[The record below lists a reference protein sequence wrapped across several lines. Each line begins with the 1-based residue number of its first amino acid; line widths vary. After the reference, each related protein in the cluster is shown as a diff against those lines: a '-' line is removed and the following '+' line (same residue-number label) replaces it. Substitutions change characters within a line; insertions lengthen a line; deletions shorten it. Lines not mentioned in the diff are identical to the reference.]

1 MDLAKVMSDGQIT
14 IPINIRKKLNLK
26 EGDKVAFIEKDGYI
40 VLADS
45 VMLALEQV
53 QNAFQGEGERL
64 NLKTEENVVNLV
76 KEIRRESLEENKKNR
91 FEKNYQYID
100 GILKKLD
107 IELMYPI
114 KNNSITVSTGNDRP
128 VHMIRLARPQF
139 LALAKRAVMIEMNDF
154 IWQMSLLN
162 LHKKLLFSKMFVT
175 LEDIFGPND
184 EQGIGEGYK
193 CSFCFPFLLRFSD
206 ERENL
211 GYLMI
216 VHDLRGAIDYEF
228 AKIIPI
234 NENLDRSKRYSP
246 FEDFT
251 KEEIKY
257 MIKNCY
263 GYLEGWFEGYLE
275 REYDS
280 FFYKTVDS
288 DLIVYGYKDGKFF
301 DKSFDDQDEY
311 NEFIKLIS
319 TSDEVKHER
328 SERVD

>member
-1 MDLAKVMSDGQIT
+1 M
-14 IPINIRKKLNLK
+14 NLK

-76 KEIRRESLEENKKNR
+76 KEIRGERLEENKKNK

-114 KNNSITVSTGNDRP
+114 KNNSITISTGNDRQ

-184 EQGIGEGYK
+184 EQGIGDGYK
-193 CSFCFPFLLRFSD
+193 CSFCFHFLLRFSD
-206 ERENL
+206 EKENL

-216 VHDLRGAIDYEF
+216 VHDLRGAIDYEL

-234 NENLDRSKRYSP
+234 NENLDRSKCYSP

-275 REYDS
+275 RKYDS
-280 FFYKTVDS
+280 FFYKTVGS

-319 TSDEVKHER
+319 TSYEVENEG